1 MLRRAP
7 LIPELRRYAEQHPTL
22 ALHPDRYLIA
32 WAWEIDRVR
41 RCDDPLASLID
52 YSAVISRYGQ
62 SISVEEAKAILFE
75 ASGLEPQ
82 IKGYALAKWLG
93 IPKRLALKYRL
104 RTISGCD
111 TPPEQQADQRKQA
124 DKLRKEKER
133 RETGRRTRAEVAAA
147 GRDRAAEIAASGLPK
162 STWYYRRK
170 KAAGASWTRVSAPL
184 LPSAKGEST
193 TGHASPTRRSAT
205 RCPGRKTPERHPIKE
220 RCSPHSKKAAVR

>member
-1 MLRRAP
+1 MA
-7 LIPELRRYAEQHPTL
+7 AFHNSQTKGT
-22 ALHPDRYLIA
+22 AIA
-32 WAWEIDRVR
+32 AKEIMIGRT
-41 RCDDPLASLID
+41 PNQIYNAGES
-52 YSAVISRYGQ
+52 
-62 SISVEEAKAILFE
+62 
-75 ASGLEPQ
+75 EPQ

-147 GRDRAAEIAASGLPK
+147 GRDRAAEIAASGFPK

-170 KAAGASWTRVSAPL
+170 KAAERVGLACPQPFCL
-184 LPSAKGEST
+184 RQKDST
-193 TGHASPTRRSAT
+193 TGHASLTRRSAT

-220 RCSPHSKKAAVR
+220 RRSPHSKKAAVR